1 MKMLYIAFICVILF
15 LVAIAV
21 YDPLKQGMVSALT
34 AFGGGAYES
43 ISLWWGTVTVTSA
56 YQSYHMLLWLA
67 AGVLL
72 TIFAYK
78 VYRSGKVPLIHP
90 PKTVPTQAPPMI
102 QPQTVIIREVP
113 TPTMVSSPTFT
124 PTTTTIP
131 IPDQTKKAQ
140 EATVPA

>member
-34 AFGGGAYES
+34 TFGGGAYEG
-43 ISLWWGTVTVTSA
+43 ISLWWGTVTATSA

-72 TIFAYK
+72 TVFAIK
-78 VYRSGKVPLIHP
+78 AYRSGKVPLIHP
-90 PKTVPTQAPPMI
+90 SKKVAPQQPIMQ
-102 QPQTVIIREVP
+102 QPQTIIVREMP
-113 TPTMVSSPTFT
+113 TPTMTSSPTFT

-131 IPDQTKKAQ
+131 VPDQTKKAQ